1 MLRAQGHKMRVQN
14 YNIFTY
20 LPNIQAIFFYFCNCA
35 VTLVDDIDYQNDSH
49 GLLAMAE
56 TLAFLKQR
64 Y

>member
-35 VTLVDDIDYQNDSH
+35 VTLVDDIDYQNGSTW
-49 GLLAMAE
+49 LLA
-56 TLAFLKQR
+56 TLKNSLRLKRR

>member
-35 VTLVDDIDYQNDSH
+35 VTMRMEISKMEAIIR
-49 GLLAMAE
+49 LLH
-56 TLAFLKQR
+56 FLDFVT
-64 Y
+64 